1 MLLFLFGIGMDVP
14 TVATI
19 LILLVLSWFLVFYVS
34 RAILRKTVKEASAE
48 KIKRLSRVSAFIL
61 SPVLLIGACS
71 LLVYIM
77 IEMTPKLSPEEE
89 AIQYYEMMDQS
100 IQEDLKVG
108 MSKMDVLELLGDT
121 DTTQSAMIYDMS
133 LPEAKDKYVVEINF
147 ENGRLS
153 NFRKRQ

>member
-1 MLLFLFGIGMDVP
+1 MDVP

-77 IEMTPKLSPEEE
+77 IEMTPQLSPEEE

-108 MSKMDVLELLGDT
+108 MSKMDVLEVLGDT